1 MLTGH
6 KAPQSETTL
15 PGVLCCVFVI
25 EDLTVGYEMYGTAG
39 FSLLP
44 AGCNAD
50 LVVGSGSEQVRRAS
64 ENTKIS
70 PRRAAWAPDDCRN
83 SRLHTLTT
91 RLLLDHSMEKNLRS
105 YLNQRISGPLLPP
118 FSQDSN

>member
-1 MLTGH
+1 M
-6 KAPQSETTL
+6 
-15 PGVLCCVFVI
+15 I

-44 AGCNAD
+44 VGCNAD

-64 ENTKIS
+64 ENTKIP
-70 PRRAAWAPDDCRN
+70 PRRAVWAPDDCGI

-91 RLLLDHSMEKNLRS
+91 CRLLDHSMEKNLLS
-105 YLNQRISGPLLPP
+105 YLNQCISGPLLPP